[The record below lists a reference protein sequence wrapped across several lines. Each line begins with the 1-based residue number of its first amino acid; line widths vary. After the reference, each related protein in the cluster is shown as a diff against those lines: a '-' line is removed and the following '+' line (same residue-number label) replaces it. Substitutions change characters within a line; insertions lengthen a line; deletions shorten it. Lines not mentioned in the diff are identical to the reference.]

1 MFIISGCNGSGKT
14 TATYSLLPEMLECH
28 EFVNSDEFAK
38 SISPFDPSEAS
49 IGASRQML
57 LKINYLMSLNL
68 DFGIET
74 TLATR
79 SLLGVISE
87 AKARGYHVTLL
98 YLWLAS
104 PELAMERV
112 RMRVSAGGH
121 NITEETLR
129 RRYVTGLRYFF
140 STYKD
145 ACDRWVLA
153 DNTQPPFYVIAEG
166 TASKEVIR
174 HRNTYNKIL
183 ESLNDTE

>member
-49 IGASRQML
+49 IGASRRML

-79 SLLGVISE
+79 SLLGVIRD
-87 AKARGYHVTLL
+87 AKARGYRVTLL
-98 YLWLAS
+98 YLWLDS
-104 PELAMERV
+104 PEKAMERV
-112 RMRVSAGGH
+112 RKRVSAGGH

-129 RRYVTGLRYFF
+129 RRYAIGLRYFF
-140 STYKD
+140 QTYRD

-153 DNTQPPFYVIAEG
+153 DNTQPPFCVIAEG
-166 TASKEVIR
+166 AGEKMTIR
-174 HRNTYNKIL
+174 HRNKYDKIL